1 MVMKKGSYITLSLSF
16 IVFFFRV
23 SSQEAMDLS
32 LEQAI
37 GYGLEHNY
45 VIRNSTTDVDISRK
59 QVASVTAIGLPQI
72 NATVDYSNFIE
83 LPTSLIPGEFFG
95 EEPGTFIPIQ
105 FGTKHNLSA
114 EASLSQLIFNG
125 SYIIG
130 LQAARSVVEVSQL
143 KLERDQANLKETI
156 TNAYCS
162 ALVVHES
169 LDIIDSL
176 LFTLRRMLFEVGKT
190 YENGFIEDTDVS
202 QIELLVSDLE
212 ATRLKVSQ
220 QVEVVTNYLKFQIG
234 VAAGQT
240 IHLTDDLEKLLL
252 DVDDPALISNGFDY
266 LQHVDYRLIQG
277 QETLKSFNLKNKQA
291 QYLPSLNGFLSLT
304 ENAQRTE
311 FDFFQA
317 GEDWF
322 RTSMFGI
329 NLSIPILASGQRRH
343 EIEKAKM
350 ELQQVQVLNQQVKEG
365 LQLEYITALADYK
378 STLEIYDNK
387 KKNVDLADKIYKKTM
402 LKYSEGLS
410 TSMDLLQ
417 SYNQYLD
424 AESNYL
430 TSMVDLLVAKTRL
443 EKVLSRG

>member
-1 MVMKKGSYITLSLSF
+1 
-16 IVFFFRV
+16 
-23 SSQEAMDLS
+23 
-32 LEQAI
+32 
-37 GYGLEHNY
+37 
-45 VIRNSTTDVDISRK
+45 
-59 QVASVTAIGLPQI
+59 
-72 NATVDYSNFIE
+72 
-83 LPTSLIPGEFFG
+83 
-95 EEPGTFIPIQ
+95 
-105 FGTKHNLSA
+105 
-114 EASLSQLIFNG
+114 
-125 SYIIG
+125 
-130 LQAARSVVEVSQL
+130 
-143 KLERDQANLKETI
+143 
-156 TNAYCS
+156 
-162 ALVVHES
+162 
-169 LDIIDSL
+169 
-176 LFTLRRMLFEVGKT
+176 
-190 YENGFIEDTDVS
+190 
-202 QIELLVSDLE
+202 
-212 ATRLKVSQ
+212 
-220 QVEVVTNYLKFQIG
+220 
-234 VAAGQT
+234 VAAGQI

-430 TSMVDLLVAKTRL
+430 TSMVDLLVAKSRL

>member
-234 VAAGQT
+234 VAAGQI

-291 QYLPSLNGFLSLT
+291 QYLPSMN
-304 ENAQRTE
+304 
-311 FDFFQA
+311 
-317 GEDWF
+317 
-322 RTSMFGI
+322 
-329 NLSIPILASGQRRH
+329 
-343 EIEKAKM
+343 
-350 ELQQVQVLNQQVKEG
+350 
-365 LQLEYITALADYK
+365 
-378 STLEIYDNK
+378 
-387 KKNVDLADKIYKKTM
+387 
-402 LKYSEGLS
+402 
-410 TSMDLLQ
+410 
-417 SYNQYLD
+417 
-424 AESNYL
+424 
-430 TSMVDLLVAKTRL
+430 
-443 EKVLSRG
+443 

>member
-1 MVMKKGSYITLSLSF
+1 MKKGSYILLSLSF
-16 IVFFFRV
+16 IALFFRA
-23 SSQEAMDLS
+23 SCQEAMDLS

-105 FGTKHNLSA
+105 FGTEHNLTA
-114 EASLSQLIFNG
+114 EASLSQLIFSG

-130 LQAARSVVEVSQL
+130 LQASRSVVEVSQL

-156 TNAYCS
+156 TNAYCR

-176 LFTLRRMLFEVGKT
+176 LFTLRKMLFEVEET
-190 YENGFIEDTDVS
+190 YKNGFIEDTDVS

-212 ATRLKVSQ
+212 AARLQVSQ
-220 QVEVVTNYLKFQIG
+220 QVEVVMNYLKFQIG
-234 VAAGQT
+234 VTAEQT
-240 IHLTDDLEKLLL
+240 IHLTDELDKLLL
-252 DVDDPALISNGFDY
+252 DVADPSLINDGFDY
-266 LQHVDYRLIQG
+266 SRHVDYRLILG
-277 QETLKSFNLKNKQA
+277 QEILKSFNLKNKQA
-291 QYLPSLNGFLSLT
+291 QYLPSLMGFLSVT
-304 ENAQRTE
+304 ENAQRSE
-311 FDFFQA
+311 FDFFQS

-329 NLSIPILASGQRRH
+329 SLSIPILSSGQRHH

-365 LQLEYITALADYK
+365 LQLEYITALADYR
-378 STLEIYDNK
+378 SNLEIYDNK
-387 KKNVDLADKIYKKTM
+387 KKNVDLADKIYKKTI
-402 LKYSEGLS
+402 LKYAEGIS

-424 AESNYL
+424 AESSYL
-430 TSMVDLLVAKTRL
+430 TSMVDLLMAKTRL
-443 EKVLSRG
+443 EKVMTRW